1 MKKRGFIKTTLIVVV
16 ALVLLKY
23 AYNLDVVGFLTEGRF
38 KDLLDQFYKLG
49 SKGWQTYSEAILKI
63 WNLLIRLIKLLIAKI

>member
-49 SKGWQTYSEAILKI
+49 SKGWQTYSETILKI
-63 WNLLIRLIKLLIAKI
+63 WNLFIRLIKLLIAKI